1 MYDFDMNALL
11 AAFDNNPEQLAQAF
25 TDSLNKELE
34 NRNKEKELKKTAD
47 NVAADW
53 NLFVTEYCNFYGIK
67 DKENYLF
74 QNGTEVISIFKIILE
89 TIPEVEKYLQIAE
102 KMTPAL
108 EKAETTIN
116 DFEKTMKDFF
126 KKYDI

>member
-1 MYDFDMNALL
+1 MNALL